1 VKEGLS
7 VEELLAQLRA
17 MFGEDSD
24 MTPYDNLVTAI
35 ESQSVGFESEL
46 ESRNNTIQ
54 ALTDEVTKLKIMNYD
69 LLTSVPKEE
78 TGESESEE
86 IATDDNEE
94 ISFDDLFDKES
105 N

>member
-1 VKEGLS
+1 
-7 VEELLAQLRA
+7 
-17 MFGEDSD
+17 
-24 MTPYDNLVTAI
+24 
-35 ESQSVGFESEL
+35 
-46 ESRNNTIQ
+46 
-54 ALTDEVTKLKIMNYD
+54 MNYD